1 MMQSSGKQTA
11 TRRLRPL
18 VRCRTMTHIAIEEK
32 LDGQSADWL
41 EKVSEKNI
49 KVE

>member
-1 MMQSSGKQTA
+1 
-11 TRRLRPL
+11 
-18 VRCRTMTHIAIEEK
+18 MTHIAIEEK

-49 KVE
+49 KVNKSYDHMDW